1 MKTQRAQRRDL
12 LIDGLDVLCDS
23 DADVKTIIEPRRD
36 EIIFLLEKYIKEIE
50 TFNEAYGLV
59 KVSNRDELIIKH
71 ILDSL
76 APLGIISR
84 LLTTNYPLSTTHYPL
99 QIGDAG
105 SGAGLPG
112 IPLAIAL
119 PNCKFT
125 LIERMGRRAGFLFS
139 TTAALGL
146 SNVSVEEKELER
158 IESDL
163 FDLVTFRAFAPLE
176 PKILKTLFRVCK
188 KTGIIAAYKG
198 QRKKIEQ
205 EITLVEKYCGKRKII
220 PYSVPLLDEQ
230 RHLAVLSEATI

>member
-1 MKTQRAQRRDL
+1 VCSI
-12 LIDGLDVLCDS
+12 LIDGIDTLCDS
-23 DADVKTIIEPRRD
+23 DETVKAIIEPRKN
-36 EIIFLLEKYIKEIE
+36 EIISLLEKYIKEIE

-84 LLTTNYPLSTTHYPL
+84 LLPRSPL
-99 QIGDAG
+99 QIADAG

-119 PNCKFT
+119 PNQFT

-139 TTAALGL
+139 TTALL
-146 SNVSVEEKELER
+146 RLPNVSIEEKELER
-158 IESDL
+158 IESNQ
-163 FDLVTFRAFAPLE
+163 FDIVTFRAFSPLE

-188 KTGIIAAYKG
+188 ETGIIAAYKG
-198 QRKKIEQ
+198 KREKAEQ
-205 EITLVEKYCGKRKII
+205 EILSVEKYCSRSEII
-220 PYSVPLLDEQ
+220 PYSVPFLDEQ
-230 RHLAVLSEATI
+230 RHLAVLKAKTIN